1 MSNVLYLKT
10 EKYFYPTFIMFD
22 KNKLTSIR
30 VETFECEVKTYYDLQ
45 ELNGALGRRYVGGYD
60 DCDKYEFDQALNKF
74 EATLKDIKE
83 QL

>member
-30 VETFECEVKTYYDLQ
+30 VETFECEIKIYDDLQ
-45 ELNGALGRRYVGGYD
+45 QLNGVLGRRYVGGYD
-60 DCDKYEFDQALNKF
+60 DCDKSEFDQALNKF
-74 EATLKDIKE
+74 EDTLNEIKN